1 MDMYQKRKAR
11 KEMKNNENKEEMQ
24 NQMNI
29 NWYKPTYGKLP
40 MKSYK

>member
-11 KEMKNNENKEEMQ
+11 KEMKNNKNKEEMQ

-29 NWYKPTYGKLP
+29 N
-40 MKSYK
+40 

>member
-11 KEMKNNENKEEMQ
+11 KEIKNNENKEEMQ

-29 NWYKPTYGKLP
+29 NWYKPTYGK
-40 MKSYK
+40 SY

>member
-29 NWYKPTYGKLP
+29 NWDNPTYGKPLANL
-40 MKSYK
+40 YK

>member
-24 NQMNI
+24 NKTSI
-29 NWYKPTYGKLP
+29 NW
-40 MKSYK
+40 KSTNYLNTSQNH

>member
-1 MDMYQKRKAR
+1 MYQKRKAR

-29 NWYKPTYGKLP
+29 NWDNPTDGKPLANLYK
-40 MKSYK
+40 

>member
-1 MDMYQKRKAR
+1 MYQKRKAR

-29 NWYKPTYGKLP
+29 NWYKPTYRKILINL
-40 MKSYK
+40 YK